1 MTASDEIKAP
11 IPLKNKTLSQ
21 LKGLEMKN
29 WRCNSSSG
37 DDSTKRQ
44 RLLSP
49 DQGRAAKARARSATP
64 RPGSPR
70 LLNGMDSEDVL
81 QQRLEHYGLDFVD
94 DREQHMKNI
103 YDPKSKWFSRAV
115 KPPFA
120 VEECLP
126 YKTET
131 HKEQARYLCHVLV
144 NLYIAIG
151 SMDIQGLINISS
163 KDLAELKNEID
174 TLALSTDLFRLSS
187 DIVDSEAANNDIID
201 FDEGEDEDDLYDEN
215 EFIDAVGPD
224 FNATGKITAKSA
236 SIINVNHWTN
246 EFKNCMHFEFPVT
259 LRKSLAKV
267 YYYLSLVQGQ
277 KVYRQMH
284 VDMFTSLV
292 CPNDDETNFTDLLID
307 AGLILDHK
315 PMLEFLVEFLPYPD
329 ADYVRYDVSLKDDL
343 QLLRLLLKLAHSAK
357 PFYDERDTSIL
368 SGTMKLLLSSL
379 APSSMS
385 TVMPIV
391 TSFVPYHYNKEAK
404 ITDYFPFCFGL
415 WSSLNPSVGID
426 THMYDFMGTVVEDA
440 HWRILKGSLTLE
452 EAANS
457 SDDYLI
463 LTEEQMS
470 FIFNR
475 LQNHLRSDGQIHSY
489 SRTVRPFIYA
499 LNGCKSERYFE
510 KLTALAKS
518 IETFV
523 HPSNSGFW
531 TKSISKF
538 VHAFIKMY
546 HTRSKKEQK
555 IEKDASSPEITLNAH
570 CNSKMVKI
578 FLNLLVVG
586 AQNKNNDVANHYISC
601 LAYLLDLSPCNSD
614 LIFQR
619 VLADLYGALAGEYV
633 NSSHRLIAA
642 LKQFNRV
649 VRYMTEDRLYRVHIT
664 NVLLMIV
671 SKIDMND
678 IQLTSNIINGIVS
691 ISSFIPLQ
699 NFVQDNEYLSFASD
713 TLPFIE
719 QHYYHFKS
727 SDVAEE
733 FTFTDDTLEMAFKA
747 STSIFE
753 DVLRIYID
761 KLFQLTDV
769 DLEDGFVTKLNQT
782 TMIMLESMDTKMFK
796 IFADMFQRKFWD
808 NDGFK
813 EKNPKY
819 ELVTIPLSALVRRD
833 RSLSPLLFDTL
844 VYNIRDQIARGAGSV
859 RGSTEIQQRDIRLV
873 LYLTALNEVIRQ
885 SHDCILN
892 YSEKLMDS
900 MIYIYE
906 NITNPPLDVITSI
919 IIHSTC
925 ATLTSTEVV
934 DYRLFPEGSS
944 IPLSER
950 WGGLQFDNRKF
961 LKENIEFEWHV
972 PSNEEVTLAIR
983 ILDQLTNHCISRLDE
998 LMSQPTL
1005 DSGFVDKMQKYVL
1018 IVTHALSGSS
1028 LLFDPDFNKNKP
1040 HTADPQTYREKLLL
1054 LKSVRDCNCDT
1065 QEVDIDI
1072 EQIRSTKGDGDYI
1085 DDKTSGSESYDD
1097 EADAIEMKDTSSQ
1110 DMIMELETDTSEAP
1124 SGIATPEPGPH
1135 FGPGINSSMSSRL
1148 VFRDLDIYTCNYHF
1162 GVTAAEKLLNPQY
1175 LQVHKLRAKVG
1186 RFFHKLYTFL
1196 STKYENNTS
1205 IFQILLHGMK
1215 VWFTDVGQETI
1226 FNEDSSAFIDLDFL
1240 ENIQALTDLTEPFT
1254 RTCLALRANEFHQAR
1269 VLLRSTNRYPS
1280 SLETELMKDIIDLST
1295 SVYPDIYKPAQGALV
1310 HCMKQFIGSYTIII
1324 KKVMAGMEKALETQD
1339 YMKLEVI
1346 LKVLMIKKINRKLVS
1361 DYKNLGQLVHSLVKC
1376 CRVNEFQIAMHADKI
1391 LNDVVNGLKIPSSV
1405 CILDE
1410 RAIQE
1415 LAPPD
1420 RSVDLQVKAVKLAK
1434 DKKREQY
1441 YSLLVDLQNDLIEV
1455 LNREKNIGWKLPIFI
1470 MRFVTK
1476 IQSNL
1481 ETNVSE
1487 GAIKAIFKQ
1496 TETNHPDIIH
1506 LAVKSFLGIFD
1517 KLFSL
1522 ANYHYDIANAY
1533 KSSFDPNFILEWDT
1547 SRADFVAQF
1556 EKEKDN
1562 FDNPRFFIDS
1572 KMFVGW
1578 LCWGAPL
1585 KTVSPRHIELELN
1598 KNERQVLACFGNIIT
1613 KKWLEATT
1621 SNLIQDNESHGVF
1634 SSGNVSFF
1642 VLIIYLISNDFMD
1655 ATLSDI
1661 IQLCRDSYNRYD
1673 KASMIMSV
1681 EIFAA
1686 LICGS
1691 KYINSKDL
1699 LERDNFVEK
1708 FLSSCLDHDLN
1719 QDAFGIWTT
1728 LCWWLP
1734 TVVDVR
1740 RCKPFFYHF
1749 AKIDRLLDTNSDDPA
1764 HQASKLLMLRNIIM
1778 SMEYRT
1784 PAMMEILDSL
1794 VMDHRYDQVREAV
1807 AKLFA
1812 SVIQNQSCPSWASVD
1827 ELMTRE
1833 NENTSGLGIPIKR
1846 MPEATDRFIKQ
1857 QFEKI
1862 AEESLKIADL
1872 TPQETLKT
1880 RYFYLSSTMVYW
1892 IKEMARGPNKI
1903 LLIPYIADYIAPFLM
1918 EILKHKDVCKLAG
1931 LDPSMLYVGLSYL
1944 PIRKEN
1950 IKRLVALL
1958 CDSKNM
1964 TSSFQI
1970 KLQLQF
1976 IQHFFSSQLLQLTK
1990 EERDAILKF
1999 VVSYLYHEKFV
2010 EVRKKASE
2018 VLSDI
2023 VHNLGD
2029 SNDTL
2034 DGLVKRFGADLGQY
2048 SWEEKKLFSKTDVR
2062 VHGSILGLGA
2072 IISAFPYVF
2081 PLPKWIPKQ
2090 LSELSS
2096 WARTNGAAG
2105 AAAKNVISEFKKVR
2119 TDTWKFDRL
2128 AFSTDELEDL
2138 EGVLWSSYY
2147 A

>member
-1 MTASDEIKAP
+1 MTVSDDIKAP

-21 LKGLEMKN
+21 LKGIEMKN
-29 WRCNSSSG
+29 SRCSSSSG
-37 DDSTKRQ
+37 DDSSKRQ

-49 DQGRAAKARARSATP
+49 EAGLGTKARARSATP
-64 RPGSPR
+64 RSGSPR
-70 LLNGMDSEDVL
+70 LLNGMDSEDIF
-81 QQRLEHYGLDFVD
+81 QQRLQHYGLDFVD
-94 DREQHMKNI
+94 DRAEHLNNI
-103 YDPKSKWFSRAV
+103 YDPKSKWFGRAV
-115 KPPFA
+115 RPPFA

-131 HKEQARYLCHVLV
+131 HKDQARYLCHVLV

-163 KDLAELKNEID
+163 KDLAELKTEID
-174 TLALSTDLFRLSS
+174 NLALSTDLFRLSS
-187 DIVDSEAANNDIID
+187 DVADSDTANNDITD
-201 FDEGEDEDDLYDEN
+201 FDEGEDEEDLYDEN

-246 EFKNCMHFEFPVT
+246 EFKNCMHFEFPIT
-259 LRKSLAKV
+259 LRKSLATV

-284 VDMFTSLV
+284 VDMFTTLV
-292 CPNDDETNFTDLLID
+292 CTNDDETNFTDLLID
-307 AGLILDHK
+307 AGLILDHNV
-315 PMLEFLVEFLPYPD
+315 MLQFLLEFLPYPD
-329 ADYVRYDVSLKDDL
+329 PDYVRYDVSLRDDL

-357 PFYDERDTSIL
+357 PFYNERDTKIL
-368 SGTMKLLLSSL
+368 SSTMKLLLSSL
-379 APSSMS
+379 APSTIS
-385 TVMPIV
+385 TVMPMI
-391 TSFVPYHYNKEAK
+391 TSFVPYHYNEEVK
-404 ITDYFPFCFGL
+404 ITDYFPFCFGF
-415 WSSLNPSVGID
+415 WSSLNPSISVD

-440 HWRILKGSLTLE
+440 HWRVLRGSLSLQIV
-452 EAANS
+452 ADSN
-457 SDDYLI
+457 DDYLI
-463 LTEEQMS
+463 FTEEQMS
-470 FIFNR
+470 FVFNR
-475 LQNHLRSDGQIHSY
+475 LQNHLRADGQIHSF
-489 SRTVRPFIYA
+489 SRTVKPFVYA
-499 LNGCKSERYFE
+499 INGSNTTHYFE

-523 HPSNSGFW
+523 HPSNNGFW

-546 HTRSKKEQK
+546 HSRSKKEQK
-555 IEKDASSPEITLNAH
+555 IRESGSSKGIMLDSHSDTR
-570 CNSKMVKI
+570 MVDI
-578 FLNLLVVG
+578 FLNLLIVG
-586 AQNKNNDVANHYISC
+586 AQNRSSDVANHYISC
-601 LAYLLDLSPCNSD
+601 LAYLLDLSPSNSG

-619 VLADLYGALAGEYV
+619 VLTDLYDALAGEYV
-633 NSSHRLIAA
+633 NSTHRLIAA

-649 VRYMTEDRLYRVHIT
+649 VRYMVEDSLYKVHVT
-664 NVLLMIV
+664 NVLLMMV

-699 NFVQDNEYLSFASD
+699 NFVKDDEYLTFASH

-727 SDVAEE
+727 NDSNEDFNYDKETLQTA
-733 FTFTDDTLEMAFKA
+733 FTA
-747 STSIFE
+747 STSVFE
-753 DVLRIYID
+753 DILRIYID

-769 DLEDGFVTKLNQT
+769 DLEDGFVVKLNQT
-782 TMIMLESMDTKMFK
+782 TIIMIESMDEKLFK
-796 IFADMFQRKFWD
+796 TFAEMFQRKFWD

-833 RSLSPLLFDTL
+833 KSLSPLLFDTL
-844 VYNIRDQIARGAGSV
+844 IYNIHDQIERGAGSV

-873 LYLTALNEVIRQ
+873 LYLAALNEIIRQ
-885 SHDCILN
+885 SHDYILN
-892 YSEKLMDS
+892 YSGKLIDS

-919 IIHSTC
+919 IIHSAC

-934 DYRLFPEGSS
+934 DYRLFPNDSDV
-944 IPLSER
+944 PPSER

-961 LKENIEFEWHV
+961 LKKNINFQWHV
-972 PSNEEVTLAIR
+972 PSNAEVTLAIQ
-983 ILDQLTNHCISRLDE
+983 ILDQMTEHCISRLEE
-998 LMSQPTL
+998 LMSKPVF
-1005 DSGFVDKMQKYVL
+1005 DSAFVDKMQKYVL
-1018 IVTHALSGSS
+1018 IITHALSGSS

-1040 HTADPQTYREKLLL
+1040 QTAGSQTYRDKLLL
-1054 LKSVRDCNCDT
+1054 LKSVRDCNCDS

-1072 EQIRSTKGDGDYI
+1072 EQIRSTKGDGDYV
-1085 DDKTSGSESYDD
+1085 DDKTNGPDSKSD
-1097 EADAIEMKDTSSQ
+1097 EADVIEMKDTLSQ
-1110 DMIMELETDTSEAP
+1110 DMIMEFETDISEAP
-1124 SGIATPEPGPH
+1124 SGIATPEPGSH
-1135 FGPGINSSMSSRL
+1135 FGEGVNSSMNSRL

-1175 LQVHKLRAKVG
+1175 LQVHKLRARIG
-1186 RFFHKLYTFL
+1186 RFFHRLYAFL
-1196 STKYENNTS
+1196 STKYENNTT

-1226 FNEDSSAFIDLDFL
+1226 FNEDSSAFLDLDFL
-1240 ENIQALTDLTEPFT
+1240 ENIQALTDLTEPYT
-1254 RTCLALRANEFHQAR
+1254 RTCLAVRANEFHQAR

-1280 SLETELMKDIIDLST
+1280 SLETELMRDIIDLST
-1295 SVYPDIYKPAQGALV
+1295 SVYPDIYKPAQGTLV
-1310 HCMKQFIGSYTIII
+1310 HCMKQFIGSYTVII
-1324 KKVMAGMEKALETQD
+1324 KKILAGLETALETQD

-1361 DYKNLGQLVHSLVKC
+1361 DYRNLRQLVRCLVGC
-1376 CRVNEFQIAMHADKI
+1376 CKVNEFEIAMHADRI
-1391 LNDVVNGLKIPSSV
+1391 LSDIVSGLKIPSSV
-1405 CILDE
+1405 CLLDD
-1410 RAIQE
+1410 RATCE

-1420 RSVDLQVKAVKLAK
+1420 RSIDLQVKAVKLAK
-1434 DKKREQY
+1434 DKKREFY
-1441 YSLLVDLQNDLIEV
+1441 YLLLTDLQNDLIDM
-1455 LNREKNIGWKLPIFI
+1455 LKTEKNIGWKLPIFI

-1476 IQSNL
+1476 IQSSL
-1481 ETNVSE
+1481 ETNVDKD
-1487 GAIKAIFKQ
+1487 AIEAIFKQ

-1517 KLFSL
+1517 KVFSL
-1522 ANYHYDIANAY
+1522 ANYNYDIENAY
-1533 KSSFDPNFILEWDT
+1533 KSYFDPRYIIECDT
-1547 SRADFVAQF
+1547 SNPEFVTQF
-1556 EKEKDN
+1556 EKEKGN
-1562 FDNPRFFIDS
+1562 FDNARFFIDS

-1578 LCWGAPL
+1578 MCWGAPL
-1585 KTVSPRHIELELN
+1585 KAIKQGMIEYDFKDNELE
-1598 KNERQVLACFGNIIT
+1598 VLGSFGKLVT
-1613 KKWLEATT
+1613 KEWLETT
-1621 SNLIQDNESHGVF
+1621 ISNLIQDNESHGVF

-1642 VLIIYLISNDFMD
+1642 SLIIYLTSNDLMD
-1655 ATLSDI
+1655 AKLSDI
-1661 IQLCRDSYNRYD
+1661 IQLCRQSYNRYD

-1691 KYINSKDL
+1691 KYMDSKSS
-1699 LERDNFVEK
+1699 LERDQFVDE
-1708 FLSSCLDHDLN
+1708 FLSECLDHELN
-1719 QDAFGIWTT
+1719 QDAFGIWAT

-1740 RCKPFFYHF
+1740 RCKPFYHHF
-1749 AKIDRLLDTNSDDPA
+1749 AKIDRLLDPNSDDPA
-1764 HQASKLLMLRNIIM
+1764 HQASKLLMLRSVIM

-1784 PAMMEILDSL
+1784 PAMTGILDSL

-1812 SVIQNQSCPSWASVD
+1812 SIIQNQSCPSWGSVD
-1827 ELMTRE
+1827 TLLQEE
-1833 NENTSGLGIPIKR
+1833 AKNANGLGIPIKR
-1846 MPEATDRFIKQ
+1846 MPEATDKFIRK
-1857 QFEKI
+1857 QFESI
-1862 AEESLKIADL
+1862 AEESLKITDL
-1872 TPQETLKT
+1872 TPQEVIKT
-1880 RYFYLSSTMVYW
+1880 RYFYLTSTIVYW
-1892 IKEMARGPNKI
+1892 IKEMARGPNKV

-1918 EILKHKDVCKLAG
+1918 LTLKHKDVCKLAG

-1950 IKRLVALL
+1950 IKGLVALL
-1958 CDSKNM
+1958 CDSRSMN
-1964 TSSFQI
+1964 SSSQM

-1990 EERDAILKF
+1990 KERTTILQF
-1999 VVSYLYHEKFV
+1999 VVNYLYHDKFV

-2018 VLSDI
+2018 VLSNI

-2034 DGLVKRFGADLGQY
+2034 NELVNRFDEGLGQY
-2048 SWEEKKLFSKTDVR
+2048 SWDEKKSLSKTDVK

-2081 PLPKWIPKQ
+2081 PLPKWIPRQ

-2096 WARTNGAAG
+2096 WARTNGTAG

-2128 AFSTDELEDL
+2128 SFTTEELEDL